1 MAACRTVPFSLC
13 TENTAPQTPRSSS
26 ASGQKNQKEIRLPL
40 QEKGKHLKNLI
51 TIQGKKW
58 RAQQRVLIIAQR
70 VLCAIS
76 KNSRCGDTP
85 GKDQRVSS
93 SWKARQQWAAR
104 ECRRRMTHSLL
115 PLSSKPSGLNSS
127 ASGVA
132 VERGGGGRKR
142 KNPPLLLYQKG
153 KIPQKKW
160 QQTLMLLV
168 SMWSPTGLRRAGDCN
183 SCNVIPCSKHHR
195 GN

>member
-1 MAACRTVPFSLC
+1 MAACRTVPFRLC

-104 ECRRRMTHSLL
+104 ECRRGMTHSLL

-127 ASGVA
+127 ASGIA
-132 VERGGGGRKR
+132 VERGGGEEEKKPTSTPVPKR
-142 KNPPLLLYQKG
+142 ENSTEKMTTNVDAACQH
-153 KIPQKKW
+153 
-160 QQTLMLLV
+160 LV
-168 SMWSPTGLRRAGDCN
+168 TYRTETCRRL
-183 SCNVIPCSKHHR
+183 
-195 GN
+195 

>member
-1 MAACRTVPFSLC
+1 MAACRTVPFRLC

-26 ASGQKNQKEIRLPL
+26 ASGQKNQKEIHLPL
-40 QEKGKHLKNLI
+40 QEEGKHLKNLI

-104 ECRRRMTHSLL
+104 ECCRRMTHSLL

-132 VERGGGGRKR
+132 VERGGGGGRKKTHLYSCTKKGKFHR
-142 KNPPLLLYQKG
+142 KNDNKRWCCLSASGHLQDWDVQE
-153 KIPQKKW
+153 IV
-160 QQTLMLLV
+160 TAVM
-168 SMWSPTGLRRAGDCN
+168 
-183 SCNVIPCSKHHR
+183 
-195 GN
+195 